1 MELSFDDFKKRA
13 NDNSLSRWEKIGFPD
28 SYRKDSEEMIFG
40 DISSKTNIS
49 DEDTKVILDI
59 GCGCSDLVTNLIKYC
74 TSTKKELFLN
84 DSEEM
89 LSSIDFTND
98 KSIHLIPG
106 KFPEQVLSQIENK
119 KFDLILL
126 YSVIQYIYHDQNI
139 YSFIHE
145 CMTLLNPGGQLFI
158 GDIPNYD
165 ARERFIKSEEGK
177 IFTRKHFPINNNINI
192 NHLREERIDDTI
204 VISILSRFRSFG
216 YETYL
221 LPQVNA
227 LPMGNRR
234 EDILIQKR

>member
-1 MELSFDDFKKRA
+1 MELSFDDFKKMA
-13 NDNSLSRWEKIGFPD
+13 SDNTLSKWEKIGFPD
-28 SYRKDSEEMIFG
+28 SYRKDSEKIIFS
-40 DISSKTNIS
+40 DISLKTNITK
-49 DEDTKVILDI
+49 DTTKVILDI
-59 GCGCSDLVTNLIKYC
+59 GCGCSDLVTHLIKYC
-74 TSTKKELFLN
+74 TYTKKELYLN
-84 DSEEM
+84 DSKEM

-106 KFPEQVLSQIENK
+106 KFPNQVLNQIENK

-126 YSVIQYIYHDQNI
+126 YSVIQYVYHDQNI

-158 GDIPNYD
+158 GDVPNYD
-165 ARERFIKSEEGK
+165 TRERFLGSEEGK
-177 IFTRKHFPINNNINI
+177 IFRSKDYSINNKVNV
-192 NHLREERIDDTI
+192 NHLREERIDDSI
-204 VISILSRFRSFG
+204 VISLLSRFRSFG

-221 LPQVNA
+221 LPQENT

>member
-1 MELSFDDFKKRA
+1 
-13 NDNSLSRWEKIGFPD
+13 
-28 SYRKDSEEMIFG
+28 
-40 DISSKTNIS
+40 
-49 DEDTKVILDI
+49 
-59 GCGCSDLVTNLIKYC
+59 
-74 TSTKKELFLN
+74 
-84 DSEEM
+84 
-89 LSSIDFTND
+89 
-98 KSIHLIPG
+98 
-106 KFPEQVLSQIENK
+106 
-119 KFDLILL
+119 
-126 YSVIQYIYHDQNI
+126 
-139 YSFIHE
+139 
-145 CMTLLNPGGQLFI
+145 MTLLNPGGQLFI

-177 IFTRKHFPINNNINI
+177 IFTRKHFPINNNNINI

>member
-1 MELSFDDFKKRA
+1 MELSFEDFKKRA
-13 NDNSLSRWEKIGFPD
+13 TDNSLSRWEKIGFPD
-28 SYRKDSEEMIFG
+28 SYRKDSEEMIFS
-40 DISSKTNIS
+40 DISLKTNITKK
-49 DEDTKVILDI
+49 DTKVILDI
-59 GCGCSDLVTNLIKYC
+59 GCGCSDLVDNLIKYC
-74 TSTKKELFLN
+74 TSTKKELYLN

-89 LSSIDFTND
+89 LSNIDLTND
-98 KSIHLIPG
+98 KLINLIPG
-106 KFPEQVLSQIENK
+106 KFPKQVLSQIENK
-119 KFDLILL
+119 KFDLIVL
-126 YSVIQYIYHDQNI
+126 YSVIQYIYNDQNI
-139 YSFIHE
+139 HSFIHE

-165 ARERFIKSEEGK
+165 TRERFLESEEGK
-177 IFTRKHFPINNNINI
+177 IFRRKHYHVDNNMNI

-221 LPQVNA
+221 LPQENT